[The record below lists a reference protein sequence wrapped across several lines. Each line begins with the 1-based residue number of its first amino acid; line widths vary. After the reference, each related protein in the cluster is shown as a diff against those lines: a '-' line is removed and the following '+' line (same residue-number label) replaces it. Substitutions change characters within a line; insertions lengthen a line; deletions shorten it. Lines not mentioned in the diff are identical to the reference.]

1 MIVINPIGRRTEKEV
16 ASRKCRRRRRRSV
29 RMLDF
34 FFMFFLKKELLR
46 GGAIELASNC
56 SVSFALPLRLKN

>member
-34 FFMFFLKKELLR
+34 FFMFLKKELLR
-46 GGAIELASNC
+46 GAIELASNC